1 MLGRY
6 EIIAELGKGAMG
18 VVYRA
23 NDPMLNRV
31 VAIKTI
37 NTQEAEQD
45 GLAEYEA
52 RFYQEAK
59 AGGGLNHPNI
69 VIIYDIGKSGS
80 FIYMAMEYIEGSE
93 LRSLLSQGQPLPPAQ
108 AVDIAAQIAE
118 GLAYAHEH
126 HVIHR
131 DIKPANIIITPRGRA
146 KIADFGIA
154 RMRTHEARTQTGV
167 IMGSPRYLSPEQVV
181 GKRADFRS
189 DIFSL
194 GVILYQCLTGAAPF
208 AGEGLSALMYQITNH
223 DPAPPSSIN
232 PQVPVML
239 DYIMAKVL
247 AKSPEARY
255 QSATELA
262 SDLRDCGRQLE
273 ASAAASGIDLSDTV
287 PLSRPAAAPA
297 PFVAPAPALPPPPAF
312 PTAFLSDGLEPPAGE
327 PDAVSAS
334 GPSPT
339 RGISRAF
346 DSQEAT
352 ARLLRQ
358 FGTGEPGADHAA
370 TTDDAATTIAMTAT
384 GALREMSGR
393 RGERPWGRRENA
405 IFATTVFVA
414 LVIATTIALV

>member
-1 MLGRY
+1 MSTPWMLGRY

-167 IMGSPRYLSPEQVV
+167 IMGSPRYLSPEQVI

-194 GVILYQCLTGAAPF
+194 GVILYQCLTGTAPF

-223 DPAPPSSIN
+223 DPAPPSSLN
-232 PQVPVML
+232 PQVPLML

-247 AKSPEARY
+247 AKSPESRY
-255 QSATELA
+255 QSAADLA
-262 SDLRDCGRQLE
+262 SDLRDCARQLE
-273 ASAAASGIDLSDTV
+273 AGGTEFGVDLTDTI
-287 PLSRPAAAPA
+287 PLSRPAALPEPVAPPAPA
-297 PFVAPAPALPPPPAF
+297 PRPEQPAPPKR
-312 PTAFLSDGLEPPAGE
+312 E
-327 PDAVSAS
+327 PDAATQV

-358 FGTGEPGADHAA
+358 YGASEPEADDPAPE
-370 TTDDAATTIAMTAT
+370 ISMTAT
-384 GALREMSGR
+384 AALREMSGR
-393 RGERPWGRRENA
+393 RSEHPWGKRESA

-414 LVIATTIALV
+414 LAIATTIVLA